1 MVLLSE
7 TSHRR
12 RRRSRPIAAAISG
25 LLFASHRREPRAAM
39 KTEVQPRERLRT
51 ITLVVFALVLLWLV
65 VSHSLALYLAD
76 VAPKATLWLSPGEPE
91 ALVNLADRSLNGG
104 APFFS
109 AEAEVQ
115 RAQGQA
121 AGSGTSAAG
130 SAGGAA
136 ARTSGT
142 MDNNSNDNT
151 TTAADDSSNVSEDV
165 DAAFKNVGRNQSID
179 LSTIRAE
186 AESALMDDPLDPRAL
201 RILGQAADAAKNDPD
216 AVKFMQAAA
225 QMSSHESVADYWLMI
240 KSTEA
245 GDYKTAIAYG
255 DVLLRANLELGPYVA
270 PLLAHFADNEPSASV
285 VKALILSN
293 PPWRQM
299 FFAFLP
305 RSVADVRT
313 PLGILLAL
321 KASPTPPTSEEVGG
335 YLTYLI
341 EHKYFDL
348 AYYAWLQL
356 LPAEELQHVE
366 LLYNGNFAKAP
377 SGLPFDW
384 TITQGSGVTIDI
396 VRDPDTDSGR
406 ALSVDFLYGR
416 VDYHSVSELVHLAP
430 GTYQFDG
437 HYKGELIGPR
447 GLKWRI
453 ACADKANAPIAE
465 SEMIGGVAST
475 WKEMKFTFNVPD
487 AGCRAQYVRLDLDA
501 RMASEQIVNG
511 SMLFSGLNIARAG
524 DASDSDESDS
534 GASDQQKSNQ

>member
-1 MVLLSE
+1 
-7 TSHRR
+7 
-12 RRRSRPIAAAISG
+12 
-25 LLFASHRREPRAAM
+25 M
-39 KTEVQPRERLRT
+39 KTEVQPQERLRT

-76 VAPKATLWLSPGEPE
+76 VAPKAALWLSPGEPE
-91 ALVNLADRSLNGG
+91 ALVNLADRSLNGASFFG
-104 APFFS
+104 AN
-109 AEAEVQ
+109 AEVQ
-115 RAQGQA
+115 RAQGQT
-121 AGSGTSAAG
+121 AGGGTSAAG

-136 ARTSGT
+136 AQMSGT
-142 MDNNSNDNT
+142 TDNNSNGN
-151 TTAADDSSNVSEDV
+151 TTAANDTGSGSEDV
-165 DAAFKNVGRNQSID
+165 DAAFASVGRNQSVD
-179 LSTIRAE
+179 LATIRAE
-186 AESALMDDPLDPRAL
+186 AESALMDDPLNPRAL
-201 RILGQAADAAKNDPD
+201 RILGQAADAAKNDTD

-225 QMSSHESVADYWLMI
+225 QMSLHESVADYWLML

-255 DVLLRANLELGPYVA
+255 DALLRTNLGLGPYVA
-270 PLLAHFADNEPSASV
+270 PLLAHYADKEPSASV
-285 VKALILSN
+285 VKALMLGN

-299 FFAFLP
+299 FFAYLP

-321 KASPTPPTSEEVGG
+321 KASPTPPTSEEIGR
-335 YLTYLI
+335 YLAYLI
-341 EHKYFDL
+341 EHKYYDL

-396 VRDPDTDSGR
+396 VRDPDSDSGR

-453 ACADKANAPIAE
+453 ACADNANAPIAE
-465 SEMIGGVAST
+465 SDMIGGVAST
-475 WKEMKFTFNVPD
+475 WKEMKFTFKVPD

-511 SMLFSGLNIARAG
+511 SMLFSGLSIARAG
-524 DASDSDESDS
+524 DASDSDDSDS
-534 GASDQQKSNQ
+534 DASDQQKSNQ

>member
-1 MVLLSE
+1 MTAV
-7 TSHRR
+7 
-12 RRRSRPIAAAISG
+12 ISS
-25 LLFASHRREPRAAM
+25 LLFASHRHERRTAVI
-39 KTEVQPRERLRT
+39 TDVQPQKRLRA
-51 ITLVVFALVLLWLV
+51 IALAAFAVLLLWLV

-76 VAPKATLWLSPGEPE
+76 VAPKAALWLNPGEPE

-104 APFFS
+104 ALLFGVD
-109 AEAEVQ
+109 AEVQ
-115 RAQGQA
+115 RAQGQI
-121 AGSGTSAAG
+121 AGSATGAAR

-136 ARTSGT
+136 AQMPGTTDNDSSGNAT
-142 MDNNSNDNT
+142 ASNDAS
-151 TTAADDSSNVSEDV
+151 TASENV
-165 DAAFKNVGRNQSID
+165 DAAFESVGRNKTVD
-179 LSTIRAE
+179 LATIRAE
-186 AESALMDDPLDPRAL
+186 AESALMDDPLNPRAL
-201 RILGQAADAAKNDPD
+201 RILGQAADAAKNGPD
-216 AVKFMQAAA
+216 AVRFMQAAA
-225 QMSSHESVADYWLMI
+225 QMSLHENVAGYWLML

-255 DVLLRANLELGPYVA
+255 DALLRTNLALGPYVA

-305 RSVADVRT
+305 RSVSDVRT

-321 KASPTPPTSEEVGG
+321 KASPTPPTSEEMGG

-341 EHKYFDL
+341 GHKYFDL

-366 LLYNGNFAKAP
+366 LLYNGSFAKAP

-416 VDYHSVSELVHLAP
+416 VDYQSVSELVHLAP

-453 ACADKANAPIAE
+453 ACADNVTAPIAE

-475 WKEMKFTFNVPD
+475 WKEMKFTFKVPD
-487 AGCRAQYVRLDLDA
+487 TGCRAQYVRLDLDA

-534 GASDQQKSNQ
+534 GTSDQQKSNQ